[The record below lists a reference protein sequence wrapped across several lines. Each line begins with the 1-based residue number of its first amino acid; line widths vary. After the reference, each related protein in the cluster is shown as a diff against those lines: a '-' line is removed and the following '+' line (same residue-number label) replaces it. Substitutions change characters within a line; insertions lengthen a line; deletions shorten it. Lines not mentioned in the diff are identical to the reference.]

1 MEFVGLLAL
10 GMAVFASTNV
20 DDILILMLL
29 FSDHQFT
36 PRQVVMGQFTGIL
49 LLIGLSMMGSL
60 AAFFIPVKLLALF
73 PIFIGLKKLADL
85 WTRSLNTPTV
95 PDQISTYRA
104 AGSKTLA
111 VAALTFANG
120 GDNLGIY
127 TPLFATSTPLQIT
140 FLTLIFLLMTAIW
153 CLVGY
158 TLIQRSG
165 HQVQRAGRVALPFVL
180 IGLGVWMIGAS

>member
-49 LLIGLSMMGSL
+49 LLIGLSLMGSL
-60 AAFFIPVKLLALF
+60 AALFFPVKLLALF

-85 WTRSLNTPTV
+85 WTHTVNTPTV
-95 PDQISTYRA
+95 PGHYRA

-140 FLTLIFLLMTAIW
+140 FLTLIFLLMTAVW

-165 HQVQRAGRVALPFVL
+165 HQVQRAGRVVLPFVL

>member
-10 GMAVFASTNV
+10 GTAVFASTNV

-49 LLIGLSMMGSL
+49 LLVGLSLIGSL
-60 AAFFIPVKLLALF
+60 AALFFPVKLLALF
-73 PIFIGLKKLADL
+73 PLFIGLKKLADL
-85 WTRSLNTPTV
+85 WTNTVNTPTV
-95 PDQISTYRA
+95 PGHYRA

-111 VAALTFANG
+111 VATLTFANG

-127 TPLFATSTPLQIT
+127 TPLFATSTPRQIT
-140 FLTLIFLLMTAIW
+140 FLTLTFLLMTAVW

-158 TLIQRSG
+158 TVIQRSG
-165 HQVQRAGRVALPFVL
+165 HQVQRAGRVLLPFVL
-180 IGLGVWMIGAS
+180 IGLGVWMIGASS